1 MTGAPAVA
9 HVELQLQRLDADGT
23 STLTLRPDAAGAAY
37 TAAGGLLPANSHWDA
52 SVVVHDASGTE
63 VSRTRFAFA
72 LDGEGISQGRATP
85 AVDPALIVALTLLI
99 GSVLGLAF
107 GLGGGSLP
115 RADRAIGRVTLLG
128 GSVVG
133 LVLGVLIMFG
143 GPRP

>member
-1 MTGAPAVA
+1 V
-9 HVELQLQRLDADGT
+9 
-23 STLTLRPDAAGAAY
+23 AY

-52 SVVVHDASGTE
+52 SVVVHDANGTE
-63 VSRTRFAFA
+63 LSRTRFAFA

-85 AVDPALIVALTLLI
+85 AIDPALIVAVLLLI

-115 RADRAIGRVTLLG
+115 RADRVTGRVALVG

-133 LVLGVLIMFG
+133 LALGVLIMLG